1 MSYELP
7 AIADTVD
14 LEAELQGDF
23 VFSRVVCVTEQC
35 ELP

>member
-1 MSYELP
+1 MTYETP
-7 AIADTVD
+7 TITETID
-14 LEAELQGDF
+14 LNGALQGDF